1 MTPQP
6 EPVSGYRRLIL
17 VVEDEPLLRELIG
30 NALERRGFEVVTA
43 GSPSEARRA
52 FRATDPDGV
61 VMDVDLGPGPNGFDL
76 AQTFLAGSPGV
87 GIVFLTNLPDPR
99 FAGRPGNDLPRGVA
113 YLRKSGVHE
122 IGRLADALDA
132 VMRGAVDASM
142 RHDRDPAR
150 PFATLT
156 RRQIEVLRLVALGN
170 TNAQIAEIL
179 GITTRSVG
187 ETVTRAFAALG
198 MDGAPEGNLRVAAA
212 RRFVRVAGSP
222 MEMPE
227 RGRPT
232 P

>member
-1 MTPQP
+1 
-6 EPVSGYRRLIL
+6 
-17 VVEDEPLLRELIG
+17 
-30 NALERRGFEVVTA
+30 
-43 GSPSEARRA
+43 
-52 FRATDPDGV
+52 
-61 VMDVDLGPGPNGFDL
+61 
-76 AQTFLAGSPGV
+76 
-87 GIVFLTNLPDPR
+87 
-99 FAGRPGNDLPRGVA
+99 
-113 YLRKSGVHE
+113 
-122 IGRLADALDA
+122 

-198 MDGAPEGNLRVAAA
+198 MDDAPEGNLRVAAA